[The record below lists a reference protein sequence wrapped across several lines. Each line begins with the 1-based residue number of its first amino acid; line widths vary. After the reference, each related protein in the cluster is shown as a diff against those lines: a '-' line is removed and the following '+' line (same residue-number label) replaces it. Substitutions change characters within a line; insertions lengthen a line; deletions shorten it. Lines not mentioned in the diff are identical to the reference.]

1 MRRRAFAT
9 AASVCALLAWSSAA
23 LADTDSP
30 ETEPSKAESS
40 KAEPSKAE
48 PSKAESSKAESSK
61 AESSKAEPSKPE
73 SPKRKLP
80 DYGNRGKDPTT
91 VGDVVIWVPRVILS
105 PVYLVTEYGI
115 RWPLGHLIAAAERAN
130 VPEVLYDFFFFG
142 PNHSGGIAPVAF
154 VDFGFR
160 PSVGLF
166 AFWNNAGF
174 KGHDLNFHGTTGGAG
189 WFAGVFTDRIV
200 FHGNDAVALSLTG
213 LTRPDR
219 AFFGVGPDTLQDNI
233 SRYGEKR
240 FEADLSTEFKLWR
253 ASSIQTSVGIRSLD
267 FRQGHYDDD
276 PSIGTS
282 VAAGTF
288 PLPDGFAG
296 YTAQTSSVRLAF
308 DNRLPSPA
316 NGSGVRVELEAEE
329 GTDVR
334 RQVGAAWLRY
344 SGTVG
349 GFLDLNGRNR
359 VLSLSLA
366 TLFADSL
373 NKRPV
378 PFTELV
384 QLGGP
389 GPMRGFYPG
398 RLRDKSAAVLTAKY
412 RWPIWVWLDG
422 SLQTAVGNVF
432 GDHLDQFELSRS
444 RLSTAIGVESVGSR
458 DSSFELLVGIG
469 TETFAHGGQ
478 VDSVRVL
485 VGSNRGF

>member
-1 MRRRAFAT
+1 MKRKTFG
-9 AASVCALLAWSSAA
+9 AALCAMLAWSA
-23 LADTDSP
+23 LAGAADD
-30 ETEPSKAESS
+30 
-40 KAEPSKAE
+40 
-48 PSKAESSKAESSK
+48 
-61 AESSKAEPSKPE
+61 
-73 SPKRKLP
+73 KRPLP

-91 VGDVVIWVPRVILS
+91 TSDVVIWVPRIILS

-130 VPEVLYDFFFFG
+130 VPDILYNFFFFG
-142 PNHSGGIAPVAF
+142 PDHQGGIAPVAF

-174 KGHDLNFHGTTGGAG
+174 KGHDLSFHGTTGGSG
-189 WFAGVFTDRIV
+189 WFAGVLTDRV
-200 FHGNDAVALSLTG
+200 AFHGGDAVSLTLTG

-233 SRYGEKR
+233 SRYGEER
-240 FEADLSTEFKLWR
+240 LEADASTEFNLWR
-253 ASSIQTSVGIRSLD
+253 ASSIKTTIGIRSLD
-267 FRQGHYDDD
+267 FRNGHYGDD
-276 PSIGTS
+276 PGIQRE
-282 VAAGTF
+282 VAAGVY
-288 PLPDGFAG
+288 PLPQGFDG
-296 YTAQTSSVRLAF
+296 YTAQTSGVRLAF
-308 DNRLPSPA
+308 DNRLPVPA
-316 NGSGVRVELEAEE
+316 DGSGVRLELEAEQ

-334 RQVGAAWLRY
+334 HEAGAAWLKY

-359 VLSLSLA
+359 VVSLSF
-366 TLFADSL
+366 TTMFADSL
-373 NKRPV
+373 NKKPV
-378 PFTELV
+378 PFSELV

-432 GDHLDQFELSRS
+432 GDHLDQMSVGRS
-444 RLSTAIGVESVGSR
+444 RLSTALGIESVGSR
-458 DSSFELLVGIG
+458 DSSFELLVGFG
-469 TETFAHGGQ
+469 TETFDHGGQ

>member
-1 MRRRAFAT
+1 MKRRALG
-9 AASVCALLAWSSAA
+9 AAVCAVIAVSSTA
-23 LADTDSP
+23 LAAEP
-30 ETEPSKAESS
+30 EAAAKPAAQSKPS
-40 KAEPSKAE
+40 AEPS
-48 PSKAESSKAESSK
+48 
-61 AESSKAEPSKPE
+61 
-73 SPKRKLP
+73 PKRQLP
-80 DYGNRGKDPTT
+80 DYGNRGKDPVT
-91 VGDVVIWVPRVILS
+91 VGDVAIWVPRVILS

-130 VPEVLYDFFFFG
+130 VPDILYNFFFFG
-142 PNHSGGIAPVAF
+142 PDHSAGIAPVAF
-154 VDFGFR
+154 IDFGFR

-166 AFWNNAGF
+166 GIWNNAGF
-174 KGHDLNFHGTTGGAG
+174 KGHDLTFHGTTGGSE
-189 WFAGVFTDRIV
+189 WFAGVFTDRIA
-200 FHGNDAVALSLTG
+200 FHGNDAVSLSLTG

-219 AFFGVGPDTLQDNI
+219 AFFGLGPDTLQDNI

-240 FEADLSTEFKLWR
+240 FQADLSTEFNLWR
-253 ASSIQTSVGIRSLD
+253 ASSIRTSVGIRSLD
-267 FRQGHYDDD
+267 FRRGHFDGD
-276 PSIGTS
+276 PSIEAE
-282 VAAGTF
+282 VATGAYA
-288 PLPDGFAG
+288 LPPGFEG
-296 YTAQTSSVRLAF
+296 YTAQTSSVNIAF
-308 DNRLPSPA
+308 DSRLPSPA
-316 NGSGVRVELEAEE
+316 DGSGVRVELEAEQ

-334 RQVGAAWLRY
+334 HEVGSAWLRY

-359 VLSLSLA
+359 VLSLSVA

-398 RLRDKSAAVLTAKY
+398 RLRDNSAAVLTAKY

-432 GDHLDQFELSRS
+432 GEHLEHLDLSRS

-458 DSSFELLVGIG
+458 DSSFELLVGMG
-469 TETFAHGGQ
+469 TETFDHGGQ

-485 VGSNRGF
+485 IGSNRGF

>member
-1 MRRRAFAT
+1 MRWRALGAALCAT
-9 AASVCALLAWSSAA
+9 IAVSALASAA
-23 LADTDSP
+23 
-30 ETEPSKAESS
+30 EPTPAPAAEAKPTTPAES
-40 KAEPSKAE
+40 
-48 PSKAESSKAESSK
+48 
-61 AESSKAEPSKPE
+61 

-91 VGDVVIWVPRVILS
+91 VGDVAIWVPRVILS

-115 RWPLGHLIAAAERAN
+115 RWPLGHLISAAERAN
-130 VPEVLYDFFFFG
+130 LPSILYDFFFFG
-142 PNHSGGIAPVAF
+142 PNHSVGVAPVAF

-160 PSVGLF
+160 PSIGLF
-166 AFWNNAGF
+166 GVWNDAGF
-174 KGHDLNFHGTTGGAG
+174 KGHDLSFHGTTGGSE
-189 WFAGVFTDRIV
+189 WFAGAFTDRIA
-200 FHGNDAVALSLTG
+200 FHGDDSMSLSLTG

-219 AFFGVGPDTLQDNI
+219 AFFGIGPDSLQDNI

-240 FEADLSTEFKLWR
+240 FEADAITDFKLWR
-253 ASSIQTSVGIRSLD
+253 ASSIQTSIGIRSLD
-267 FRQGHYDDD
+267 FRRGYFGHD
-276 PSIGTS
+276 PSIQNE
-282 VAAGTF
+282 VAKGAYA
-288 PLPDGFAG
+288 LPPGFEG
-296 YTAQTSSVRLAF
+296 YTAQTSGVRIAF
-308 DNRLPSPA
+308 DSRLPRPA
-316 NGSGVRVELEAEE
+316 EGSGVRVELEAEQ

-334 RQVGAAWLRY
+334 HEVGAAWLRY

-359 VLSLSLA
+359 VVSLSLA

-398 RLRDKSAAVLTAKY
+398 RLRDNSAAVVTAKY

-432 GDHLDQFELSRS
+432 GEHLEHLDLSRS
-444 RLSTAIGVESVGSR
+444 RLSTALGVESVGSR
-458 DSSFELLVGIG
+458 DSSFELLVGFG
-469 TETFAHGGQ
+469 TETFDHGGQ
-478 VDSVRVL
+478 IDSVRVL
-485 VGSNRGF
+485 IGSNSGF